1 MTLTSAGSVA
11 GPTAPL
17 HGISSRFGAFSGK
30 RGRLRAVNAICLVVL
45 VVSAA
50 IVLLPLFWLA
60 ETAFKSPLQAY
71 VMPPKFIF
79 SPTLV
84 NFRDLLQEQS
94 DQFGQDL
101 IHSLVLLAA
110 SVSVALVLGTPAGY
124 ALSRSKFRGSRAV
137 SVGLISIYIAPA
149 LVYIVPLYVLYQKL
163 HLTGSYTSLVLYY
176 ETFELPFVT
185 FMMRGFFSDIPLDLD
200 DAARVDGC
208 SRWLAFRRILLPL
221 VLPGLS
227 TVAILAAIG
236 SWGEY
241 FGALIFSGPATQ
253 TAPVDLANYI
263 GLDASDWG
271 ALAAGSLFLIVPVL
285 VLVTFLQ
292 RGYLRRITF
301 RGSTG

>member
-17 HGISSRFGAFSGK
+17 HGIWSRFGAFSGK

-124 ALSRSKFRGSRAV
+124 ALSPPSSAEAV
-137 SVGLISIYIAPA
+137 PYLWGLSP
-149 LVYIVPLYVLYQKL
+149 
-163 HLTGSYTSLVLYY
+163 S
-176 ETFELPFVT
+176 
-185 FMMRGFFSDIPLDLD
+185 
-200 DAARVDGC
+200 
-208 SRWLAFRRILLPL
+208 ILLRP
-221 VLPGLS
+221 
-227 TVAILAAIG
+227 
-236 SWGEY
+236 
-241 FGALIFSGPATQ
+241 
-253 TAPVDLANYI
+253 
-263 GLDASDWG
+263 
-271 ALAAGSLFLIVPVL
+271 
-285 VLVTFLQ
+285 
-292 RGYLRRITF
+292 
-301 RGSTG
+301 